1 MRSLVDFF
9 FFKVN
14 YSMSEIQLIYT
25 ERSSEGVSSW
35 ILRKHV
41 RICGEE
47 LWYYMRKPGVGE
59 KNVKVVLDM
68 YEDSDSWELCSRTD
82 RSVLSRGGFTSGS
95 HPLLVCM
102 MTDDVRRE
110 YLWTM
115 MLADDIV

>member
-1 MRSLVDFF
+1 
-9 FFKVN
+9 
-14 YSMSEIQLIYT
+14 MSEIQLIYT
-25 ERSSEGVSSW
+25 ERSSGGVSSW

-95 HPLLVCM
+95 HPLSSLRLLMDM
-102 MTDDVRRE
+102 MTDDVRQE

>member
-1 MRSLVDFF
+1 MDLEKACEDLWRGTVVLHEEARSWR
-9 FFKVN
+9 
-14 YSMSEIQLIYT
+14 E
-25 ERSSEGVSSW
+25 ECEG
-35 ILRKHV
+35 
-41 RICGEE
+41 
-47 LWYYMRKPGVGE
+47 
-59 KNVKVVLDM
+59 VLDM

>member
-1 MRSLVDFF
+1 
-9 FFKVN
+9 
-14 YSMSEIQLIYT
+14 
-25 ERSSEGVSSW
+25 
-35 ILRKHV
+35 
-41 RICGEE
+41 
-47 LWYYMRKPGVGE
+47 MRKPGVGE

-82 RSVLSRGGFTSGS
+82 RSVLSWGGFTSGS